1 MDAIRYLVAGGI
13 TWRAMP
19 ADFPAWD
26 RVYAF
31 YRRWRDQGL
40 IAEFHDRLRG
50 QVRASQGRE
59 AEPTAAVIDSQSV
72 KGAASVPAASRGF
85 DGGKKINGRK
95 RHVIVDTL
103 GLLLM
108 VLVTPADVTDRDAA
122 CGILPP
128 LRARYRRI
136 RLVWADGGYTGR
148 LVDWAHEKLQ
158 LTLEIVKRSDDMSGF
173 VVLPRRWVVERTLSW
188 LMRSRRL
195 ARDYETLPASSEA
208 VALWSM
214 TMLMGRRLARHQ
226 TPRSPGRPPRR
237 EHPGPLLGPPAPL
250 HQPLRLR
257 AHPFDLRRH
266 HLQAQPP
273 GQFSSPQPHPARLLL
288 QHAHQPLVVRRERLH
303 GQALPPVGHHRPRD
317 RDPHHRRNRHRT
329 RRLPSTRLHSG

>member
-1 MDAIRYLVAGGI
+1 LSQLYAVEVLEFNSSAGSCDCLAHVYGNAADQPERVRRYPSDMTDAEWVEVRPLLPVPAWLEGRGGRPEGYCHRQIIDAIRYLVAGGI

-50 QVRASQGRE
+50 QVRASQGRD
-59 AEPTAAVIDSQSV
+59 AEPTAAIIDSQSV

-108 VLVTPADVTDRDAA
+108 VLVTPADTTDRDAA
-122 CGILPP
+122 CGILPL
-128 LRARYRRI
+128 LRARYRKI

-148 LVDWAHEKLQ
+148 LVDWAHEKLR

-214 TMLMGRRLARHQ
+214 TILMGRRLARHHTLQ
-226 TPRSPGRPPRR
+226 VTRPT
-237 EHPGPLLGPPAPL
+237 A
-250 HQPLRLR
+250 
-257 AHPFDLRRH
+257 A
-266 HLQAQPP
+266 A
-273 GQFSSPQPHPARLLL
+273 
-288 QHAHQPLVVRRERLH
+288 
-303 GQALPPVGHHRPRD
+303 
-317 RDPHHRRNRHRT
+317 
-329 RRLPSTRLHSG
+329 